1 MEGLNPQVASFQSHV
16 NHVTNRLQAPEPRTY
31 GLLTRIVGLTIEARG
46 LTATVGAICRI
57 LKSGQRDVLDPSD
70 RSQYVD
76 AQVVG
81 FGSGTIYM
89 MPLWEA
95 SGLHAGAKVFLVS
108 DADTA
113 MVGDHL
119 LGRVVDALGEPLDG
133 LSPIRTAQRQ
143 SLQGK
148 PINPMQ
154 RKPIDRILDVG
165 VKAINAMLTVGC
177 GQRLGLIAGSGVG
190 KSVLLGMLT
199 KFTSADV
206 VVIGLIGERGREV
219 KEFIEQILG
228 PEGMGHA
235 VVVAAPADNSPLL
248 RIRATNLAHLYAEYF
263 RAQGKDVLLLV
274 DSMSRVAHAQREIG
288 LAIGEPPT
296 SKGYPPSVFSLLPN
310 LIERTGTGSAG
321 QGSITALYTLLAEG
335 DDLQDPVVDLA
346 RASLDGQVVLSR
358 ALADAAH
365 YPAIDLAGSISRLMP
380 AIADIDDLNSANM
393 FRRLWTLYQQNV
405 DLIQV
410 GAYEM
415 GTNPDLDRA
424 IALRNVME
432 EFLRQPMDELVTFE
446 DAIAQLR
453 ESIRV

>member
-1 MEGLNPQVASFQSHV
+1 MREVVVSGVGLVSCIGNDIDTV
-16 NHVTNRLQAPEPRTY
+16 VTNLRNGNSGISRNEVYEQMGFRSCVSGSIDLNLRELIDRKKLRFMGNAAAY
-31 GLLTRIVGLTIEARG
+31 GFLAAEMAIADAGLTPEKI
-46 LTATVGAICRI
+46 
-57 LKSGQRDVLDPSD
+57 SSP
-70 RSQYVD
+70 
-76 AQVVG
+76 
-81 FGSGTIYM
+81 
-89 MPLWEA
+89 
-95 SGLHAGAKVFLVS
+95 KV
-108 DADTA
+108 
-113 MVGDHL
+113 
-119 LGRVVDALGEPLDG
+119 
-133 LSPIRTAQRQ
+133 
-143 SLQGK
+143 
-148 PINPMQ
+148 
-154 RKPIDRILDVG
+154 
-165 VKAINAMLTVGC
+165 
-177 GQRLGLIAGSGVG
+177 GLIAGSGVG

-321 QGSITALYTLLAEG
+321 QGTITALYTLLAEG

-358 ALADAAH
+358 ALADVAH

-393 FRRLWTLYQQNV
+393 FRRLWTLYQQNI

>member
-1 MEGLNPQVASFQSHV
+1 
-16 NHVTNRLQAPEPRTY
+16 
-31 GLLTRIVGLTIEARG
+31 
-46 LTATVGAICRI
+46 
-57 LKSGQRDVLDPSD
+57 
-70 RSQYVD
+70 
-76 AQVVG
+76 
-81 FGSGTIYM
+81 
-89 MPLWEA
+89 
-95 SGLHAGAKVFLVS
+95 
-108 DADTA
+108 
-113 MVGDHL
+113 MVGDSL

-133 LSPIRTAQRQ
+133 LAPIKCRESQG
-143 SLQGK
+143 LQGS

-154 RKPIDRILDVG
+154 RQPIDRVLDVG

-228 PEGMGHA
+228 VEGMGHA

-263 RAQGKDVLLLV
+263 RAKGKDVLLLV

-296 SKGYPPSVFSLLPN
+296 SKGYPPSVFSLLPK
-310 LIERTGTGSAG
+310 LIERTGTGQPG
-321 QGSITALYTLLAEG
+321 EGSITALYTLLAEG

-380 AIADIDDLNSANM
+380 SLADTDDLNSANM
-393 FRRLWTLYQQNV
+393 FRRLWTLYQQNI

-424 IALRNVME
+424 IALRSVME

-446 DAIAQLR
+446 AAVTQLR
-453 ESIRV
+453 ESISV

>member
-1 MEGLNPQVASFQSHV
+1 MNA
-16 NHVTNRLQAPEPRTY
+16 APETPSFRQHVDDVLPRLACPPVRKY
-31 GLLTRIVGLTIEARG
+31 GVLTRIVGLTIEAKG
-46 LTATVGAICRI
+46 ITATVGAICRI
-57 LKSGQRDVLDPSD
+57 MKPEREAVAESDP
-70 RSQYVD
+70 RAAYVD

-81 FGSGTIYM
+81 FQGDTIYL

-95 SGLHAGAKVFLVS
+95 TGLQAGARVFLLS
-108 DADTA
+108 ETDSAG
-113 MVGDHL
+113 VGEAL
-119 LGRVVDALGEPLDG
+119 LGRVVDALGTPLDG
-133 LSPIRTAQRQ
+133 LSEIECHESRG
-143 SLQGK
+143 LQGETT
-148 PINPMQ
+148 NPMQ
-154 RKPIDRILDVG
+154 REPITKVLDVG
-165 VKAINAMLTVGC
+165 VKAINALLTAGC

-228 PEGMGHA
+228 VEGMQHA
-235 VVVAAPADNSPLL
+235 VVVAAPADNAPLL
-248 RIRATNLAHLYAEYF
+248 RLRATELAHLYAEYF
-263 RAQGKDVLLLV
+263 RARGKDVLLLV
-274 DSMSRVAHAQREIG
+274 DSLTRVAHAQREIG

-310 LIERTGTGSAG
+310 LIERTGTGKRG
-321 QGSITALYTLLAEG
+321 EGTVTALYTLLAEG
-335 DDLQDPVVDLA
+335 DDLNDPIVDLA

-380 AIADIDDLNSANM
+380 TLADSDDLDQANT
-393 FRRLWTLYQQNV
+393 FRRLWTLYQQNL

-424 IALRNVME
+424 IALRGRME
-432 EFLRQPMDELVTFE
+432 AFLRQPMDELSTFE
-446 DAIAQLR
+446 
-453 ESIRV
+453 ESISGMRECLHV

>member
-1 MEGLNPQVASFQSHV
+1 MPNQQLASFQRHV
-16 NHVTNRLQAPEPRTY
+16 AHAAEHLRAPQPRTY
-31 GLLTRIVGLTIEARG
+31 GVLTRIVGLTIEAKG

-57 LKSGQRDVLDPSD
+57 LKSNLRGEMDALD

-81 FGSGTIYM
+81 FGRGTLFM
-89 MPLWEA
+89 MPPGEA
-95 SGLHAGAKVFLVS
+95 SGLHAGAELALLS

-133 LSPIRTAQRQ
+133 LSPIRTSQRQ

-154 RKPIDRILDVG
+154 RQPIDRVLDVG

-248 RIRATNLAHLYAEYF
+248 RIRATHLAHLYAEYF

-310 LIERTGTGSAG
+310 LIERTGTGSVG

-365 YPAIDLAGSISRLMP
+365 YPAIDLSGSISRLMP
-380 AIADIDDLNSANM
+380 TIADIDNLNAANM
-393 FRRLWTLYQQNV
+393 FRRLWTLYQQNI

-424 IALRNVME
+424 ISMRNVME

-453 ESIRV
+453 ESMRV

>member
-1 MEGLNPQVASFQSHV
+1 VLAGKVANFQAHVSHARDSV
-16 NHVTNRLQAPEPRTY
+16 QAPAPRRL
-31 GLLTRIVGLTIEARG
+31 GVLTRIVGLTIEARG

-57 LKSGQRDVLDPSD
+57 MKNGASHETVGND
-70 RSQYVD
+70 RSQFVD

-81 FGSGTIYM
+81 FQSGTIFM

-95 SGLHAGAKVFLVS
+95 SGLHAGAKVFLLA

-113 MVGDHL
+113 LVGDSL
-119 LGRVVDALGEPLDG
+119 LGRVVNALGEPLDG
-133 LSPIRTAQRQ
+133 LAPIKCSDSRG
-143 SLQGK
+143 LQGR

-154 RKPIDRILDVG
+154 RQPIDRVLDVG

-228 PEGMGHA
+228 AEGMGHA

-248 RIRATNLAHLYAEYF
+248 RLRATNLAHLYAEYF
-263 RAQGKDVLLLV
+263 RAKGMDVLLLV

-310 LIERTGTGSAG
+310 LIERTGTGEPG

-380 AIADIDDLNSANM
+380 NIADADDLNSANL
-393 FRRLWTLYQQNV
+393 FRRLWTLV
-405 DLIQV
+405 STKHRHHS
-410 GAYEM
+410 G
-415 GTNPDLDRA
+415 RR
-424 IALRNVME
+424 LRNGYQSG
-432 EFLRQPMDELVTFE
+432 FG
-446 DAIAQLR
+446 
-453 ESIRV
+453 

>member
-1 MEGLNPQVASFQSHV
+1 MAGLNPQVASFQSHV
-16 NHVTNRLQAPEPRTY
+16 THAIDRLQAPEPRTY
-31 GLLTRIVGLTIEARG
+31 GILTRIVGLTIEARG

-81 FGSGTIYM
+81 FGSGTIFM

-380 AIADIDDLNSANM
+380 AIADIDDLNSANL
-393 FRRLWTLYQQNV
+393 FRRFWTLYQQNV

>member
-1 MEGLNPQVASFQSHV
+1 
-16 NHVTNRLQAPEPRTY
+16 
-31 GLLTRIVGLTIEARG
+31 
-46 LTATVGAICRI
+46 
-57 LKSGQRDVLDPSD
+57 
-70 RSQYVD
+70 
-76 AQVVG
+76 
-81 FGSGTIYM
+81 
-89 MPLWEA
+89 
-95 SGLHAGAKVFLVS
+95 
-108 DADTA
+108 
-113 MVGDHL
+113 
-119 LGRVVDALGEPLDG
+119 
-133 LSPIRTAQRQ
+133 
-143 SLQGK
+143 QGK

-154 RKPIDRILDVG
+154 RRPIDRILDVG
-165 VKAINAMLTVGC
+165 VKAINAMLTIGC

-263 RAQGKDVLLLV
+263 RAQGKDVLLLL

-310 LIERTGTGSAG
+310 LIERTGTGGAG

-358 ALADAAH
+358 ALSDAAH

-380 AIADIDDLNSANM
+380 TIANIDDLNSANM

-446 DAIAQLR
+446 DAIAQLH
-453 ESIRV
+453 ESVRV

>member
-1 MEGLNPQVASFQSHV
+1 MLNTQVANFQAHV
-16 NHVTNRLQAPEPRTY
+16 EHAQAHMFRPEPRRY
-31 GLLTRIVGLTIEARG
+31 GVLTRIVGLTIEARG
-46 LTATVGAICRI
+46 ITATVGAICRI
-57 LKSGQRDVLDPSD
+57 LKNTAEPNGIGDD
-70 RSQYVD
+70 RRHYVD

-81 FGSGTIYM
+81 FQSGTVFM

-95 SGLHAGAKVFLVS
+95 SGLHAGAKVYLRS
-108 DADTA
+108 DSDSAP
-113 MVGDHL
+113 VGENL

-133 LSPIRTAQRQ
+133 LAPAKCSDSRG
-143 SLQGK
+143 LQGA
-148 PINPMQ
+148 PVNPMQ
-154 RKPIDRILDVG
+154 RRPIQRVLDVG

-228 PEGMGHA
+228 AEGMDHA

-310 LIERTGTGSAG
+310 LIERTGTGSKD
-321 QGSITALYTLLAEG
+321 QGSITAMYTLLAEG

-380 AIADIDDLNSANM
+380 TIADTDDFNAANT
-393 FRRLWTLYQQNV
+393 FRRLWTLYQQNI

-424 IALRNVME
+424 IALRTVME
-432 EFLRQPMDELVTFE
+432 EFLRQPMDELVTLE
-446 DAIAQLR
+446 DALAQLR
-453 ESIRV
+453 QSIHV

>member
-1 MEGLNPQVASFQSHV
+1 MAVLDGQVADFRSHV
-16 NHVTNRLQAPEPRTY
+16 TYTLGQLRAPKSRRY
-31 GLLTRIVGLTIEARG
+31 GVLTRIVGLTIEARG
-46 LTATVGAICRI
+46 ITATVGAICRI
-57 LKSGQRDVLDPSD
+57 LKSSATGTSANDKTS
-70 RSQYVD
+70 YVD

-81 FGSGTIYM
+81 FQSGTIFM
-89 MPLWEA
+89 MPLWES
-95 SGLHAGAKVFLVS
+95 SGLHAGAKVFLLS
-108 DADTA
+108 DSDSA
-113 MVGDHL
+113 MVGDSL

-133 LSPIRTAQRQ
+133 LAPIKCSESQG
-143 SLQGK
+143 LQGS

-154 RKPIDRILDVG
+154 RQPIDRVLDVG
-165 VKAINAMLTVGC
+165 VRAINAMLTLGC

-228 PEGMGHA
+228 EEGMGHA

-263 RAQGKDVLLLV
+263 RAKGKDVLLLV

-310 LIERTGTGSAG
+310 LIERTGTGRPG
-321 QGSITALYTLLAEG
+321 EGSITALYTLLAEG

-380 AIADIDDLNSANM
+380 SLADTDDLNSASM
-393 FRRLWTLYQQNV
+393 FRRLWTLYQQNI

-410 GAYEM
+410 GAYEI

-424 IALRNVME
+424 IALRTVME

-446 DAIAQLR
+446 AAVAQLR
-453 ESIRV
+453 ESISV

>member
-1 MEGLNPQVASFQSHV
+1 MAVLDGQVADFRS
-16 NHVTNRLQAPEPRTY
+16 HVTNTIGRLRAPKSRRY
-31 GLLTRIVGLTIEARG
+31 GVLTRIVGLTIEARG
-46 LTATVGAICRI
+46 ITATVGAICRI
-57 LKSGQRDVLDPSD
+57 LKSSATGTSANDKTS
-70 RSQYVD
+70 YVD

-81 FGSGTIYM
+81 FQSGTIFM
-89 MPLWEA
+89 MPLWES
-95 SGLHAGAKVFLVS
+95 SGLRAGAQVFLLS
-108 DADTA
+108 DSDSA
-113 MVGDHL
+113 MVGDSL

-133 LSPIRTAQRQ
+133 LAPIKCSESQG
-143 SLQGK
+143 LQGS

-154 RKPIDRILDVG
+154 RQPIDRVLDVG
-165 VKAINAMLTVGC
+165 VRAINAMLTLGC

-228 PEGMGHA
+228 EEGMGHA

-248 RIRATNLAHLYAEYF
+248 RIRATKLAHLYAEYF
-263 RAQGKDVLLLV
+263 RAKGKDVLLLV

-310 LIERTGTGSAG
+310 LIERTGTGRPG
-321 QGSITALYTLLAEG
+321 EGSITALYTLLAEG

-380 AIADIDDLNSANM
+380 SLADTDDLNSASM
-393 FRRLWTLYQQNV
+393 FRRLWTLYQQNI

-410 GAYEM
+410 GAYEV

-424 IALRNVME
+424 IALRTVME

-446 DAIAQLR
+446 AAVAQLR
-453 ESIRV
+453 ESISV